1 MNLRRVL
8 LAFVFTEISNQQ
20 LHAFICR
27 DVCNIR
33 MTHITRLGRIEIMK
47 TFKSIM
53 NRMILRYV
61 ALLLA
66 ICRGILCSYLPL
78 LHWKQHGSA
87 KQVPEIVRI
96 LSFVSSFSFNGC
108 KYRIIIHV
116 FAKSGLQKVFLTCF
130 ISSPFLF
137 QCYSGESSSFMV
149 YIRSYLVKDVIKR
162 TIYVLLT
169 NYPKKIHFCKLYIT
183 H

>member
-1 MNLRRVL
+1 MEWMSLRRVL

-66 ICRGILCSYLPL
+66 ICRGGY
-78 LHWKQHGSA
+78 SA
-87 KQVPEIVRI
+87 VI
-96 LSFVSSFSFNGC
+96 F
-108 KYRIIIHV
+108 H
-116 FAKSGLQKVFLTCF
+116 CF
-130 ISSPFLF
+130 IGNNMDQQSKY
-137 QCYSGESSSFMV
+137 QKYSSFMV
-149 YIRSYLVKDVIKR
+149 YIRSYLVKR
-162 TIYVLLT
+162 C
-169 NYPKKIHFCKLYIT
+169 NKKNDLRSFWRITQRKFIFLQIVYNTLIWNTHFAL
-183 H
+183 

>member
-1 MNLRRVL
+1 MSLRRVL

-66 ICRGILCSYLPL
+66 ICRGGY
-78 LHWKQHGSA
+78 SA
-87 KQVPEIVRI
+87 VI
-96 LSFVSSFSFNGC
+96 F
-108 KYRIIIHV
+108 H
-116 FAKSGLQKVFLTCF
+116 CF
-130 ISSPFLF
+130 IGNNMDISSPFLF
-137 QCYSGESSSFMV
+137 QCYSGESSSYMV
-149 YIRSYLVKDVIKR
+149 CIRSYLVKR
-162 TIYVLLT
+162 C
-169 NYPKKIHFCKLYIT
+169 NKKNDLRSF
-183 H
+183 

>member
-1 MNLRRVL
+1 MSLRRVL

-66 ICRGILCSYLPL
+66 ICRDTL
-78 LHWKQHGSA
+78 Q
-87 KQVPEIVRI
+87 
-96 LSFVSSFSFNGC
+96 LSSIASLETTWISKASTRNSPYF
-108 KYRIIIHV
+108 K
-116 FAKSGLQKVFLTCF
+116 LCF
-130 ISSPFLF
+130 IFLF
-137 QCYSGESSSFMV
+137 
-149 YIRSYLVKDVIKR
+149 
-162 TIYVLLT
+162 
-169 NYPKKIHFCKLYIT
+169 
-183 H
+183 

>member
-1 MNLRRVL
+1 MSLRRVL

-66 ICRGILCSYLPL
+66 LCRGGY
-78 LHWKQHGSA
+78 SA
-87 KQVPEIVRI
+87 VI
-96 LSFVSSFSFNGC
+96 F
-108 KYRIIIHV
+108 H
-116 FAKSGLQKVFLTCF
+116 CF
-130 ISSPFLF
+130 IGNNMDQQSKY
-137 QCYSGESSSFMV
+137 Q
-149 YIRSYLVKDVIKR
+149 K
-162 TIYVLLT
+162 
-169 NYPKKIHFCKLYIT
+169 
-183 H
+183 

>member
-66 ICRGILCSYLPL
+66 ICRGGILCSYLPL

-116 FAKSGLQKVFLTCF
+116 FCKVGVTKKYFLTCF

-149 YIRSYLVKDVIKR
+149 YIRSYLVKR
-162 TIYVLLT
+162 C
-169 NYPKKIHFCKLYIT
+169 NKKNDLRSF
-183 H
+183 

>member
-1 MNLRRVL
+1 MSLRRVL

-66 ICRGILCSYLPL
+66 ICRGDTLQLSSIASLETTWISKASTRNSPYFKALFHLSL
-78 LHWKQHGSA
+78 LTAANIGL
-87 KQVPEIVRI
+87 I
-96 LSFVSSFSFNGC
+96 FMF
-108 KYRIIIHV
+108 
-116 FAKSGLQKVFLTCF
+116 FAKSGLQKSIF
-130 ISSPFLF
+130 
-137 QCYSGESSSFMV
+137 
-149 YIRSYLVKDVIKR
+149 
-162 TIYVLLT
+162 
-169 NYPKKIHFCKLYIT
+169 
-183 H
+183 

>member
-1 MNLRRVL
+1 MSLRRVL

-66 ICRGILCSYLPL
+66 ICRGGILCSYLPL

-108 KYRIIIHV
+108 KYRINIHV
-116 FAKSGLQKVFLTCF
+116 FCKVGVTKKYFLTCF

-149 YIRSYLVKDVIKR
+149 YIRSYLVKR
-162 TIYVLLT
+162 C
-169 NYPKKIHFCKLYIT
+169 NKKNDLRSF
-183 H
+183 

>member
-1 MNLRRVL
+1 MSLRRVL

-108 KYRIIIHV
+108 KYRINIHV
-116 FAKSGLQKVFLTCF
+116 FCKVGVTKSIF
-130 ISSPFLF
+130 
-137 QCYSGESSSFMV
+137 
-149 YIRSYLVKDVIKR
+149 
-162 TIYVLLT
+162 
-169 NYPKKIHFCKLYIT
+169 
-183 H
+183 

>member
-1 MNLRRVL
+1 MSLRRVL

-47 TFKSIM
+47 TFKSIGDM
-53 NRMILRYV
+53 SG
-61 ALLLA
+61 
-66 ICRGILCSYLPL
+66 GILCSYLPL

-108 KYRIIIHV
+108 KYRINIHV
-116 FAKSGLQKVFLTCF
+116 FCKVGVTKKYFLTCF

-137 QCYSGESSSFMV
+137 QCYFGESSSFMV
-149 YIRSYLVKDVIKR
+149 YIRSYLVKR
-162 TIYVLLT
+162 C
-169 NYPKKIHFCKLYIT
+169 NKKNDLRSF
-183 H
+183 

>member
-1 MNLRRVL
+1 MSLRRIL
-8 LAFVFTEISNQQ
+8 LTFVFTEISNQQ

-33 MTHITRLGRIEIMK
+33 M
-47 TFKSIM
+47 
-53 NRMILRYV
+53 
-61 ALLLA
+61 
-66 ICRGILCSYLPL
+66 

-108 KYRIIIHV
+108 KYRINIHV
-116 FAKSGLQKVFLTCF
+116 FCKVGVTKKYFLTCF

-137 QCYSGESSSFMV
+137 QCCSGESSSYMV
-149 YIRSYLVKDVIKR
+149 CIRSYLVKR
-162 TIYVLLT
+162 C
-169 NYPKKIHFCKLYIT
+169 NKKNDLRSF
-183 H
+183 